1 MYGLI
6 LDSIEANVENAQT
19 HVEGANIQL
28 SKASLYQV
36 KSNIS
41 LEILFFFIKNIH
53 FIKVCLRQVRWSV
66 YTKGLVSATTHRKS
80 LHEGTSRRDLSHEQF
95 TQSVLRKSHRDLPQ
109 NIKPVWIRGTSR

>member
-41 LEILFFFIKNIH
+41 LEILFFFIKKH
-53 FIKVCLRQVRWSV
+53 TFH
-66 YTKGLVSATTHRKS
+66 KGRSATSPLKR
-80 LHEGTSRRDLSHEQF
+80 LHEGTSLCDYSPEEFTRR
-95 TQSVLRKSHRDLPQ
+95 
-109 NIKPVWIRGTSR
+109 N